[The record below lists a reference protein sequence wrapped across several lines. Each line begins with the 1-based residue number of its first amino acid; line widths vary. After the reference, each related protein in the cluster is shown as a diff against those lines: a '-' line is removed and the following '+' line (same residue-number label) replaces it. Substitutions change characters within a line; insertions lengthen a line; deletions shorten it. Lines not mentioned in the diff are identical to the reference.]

1 MYLLPAID
9 LKGGQCVR
17 LRRGDMSQATVFN
30 TSAGQQARSF
40 AREGAEWI
48 HIVDLDGAFAG
59 SPVNVEAVEDI
70 LKSADVKTEL
80 GGGIRSL
87 DVVKMWL
94 DKGVERVILGTQALR
109 DPDFVKRA
117 CDMFPHRI
125 AVGIDAKDGKV
136 AVEGWAETSE
146 MQASDLARR
155 FENAG
160 VRCHHL
166 HGYFPRRRFARTE
179 FGIDG
184 GFGGTNYDAR
194 YCFGGHIVAG
204 RHQRMPPLCGQEHS
218 RRHCGQSD
226 LREALY
232 GFSGSF
238 GTERRIGWKYWN
250 VYTK

>member
-59 SPVNVEAVEDI
+59 SPVNVAAVEDI

-136 AVEGWAETSE
+136 AVEGWADYVPSACMELYRTAA
-146 MQASDLARR
+146 QLAEQLIRITAV
-155 FENAG
+155 FFFAG
-160 VRCHHL
+160 VCQKNNIPVTVHL
-166 HGYFPRRRFARTE
+166 AAAGLLLGEA
-179 FGIDG
+179 GSALLLLLIWLA
-184 GFGGTNYDAR
+184 GFKKADKKA
-194 YCFGGHIVAG
+194 
-204 RHQRMPPLCGQEHS
+204 S
-218 RRHCGQSD
+218 
-226 LREALY
+226 
-232 GFSGSF
+232 
-238 GTERRIGWKYWN
+238 K
-250 VYTK
+250 

>member
-59 SPVNVEAVEDI
+59 SPVNVAAVEDI

-125 AVGIDAKDGKV
+125 AGGIDAKDGKV

-160 VRCHHL
+160 VSAIIYTDISRDGVLQGPNLEATAALAEQITTPVIVSGGISSLEDIREC
-166 HGYFPRRRFARTE
+166 RRYADRNIA
-179 FGIDG
+179 GVI
-184 GFGGTNYDAR
+184 
-194 YCFGGHIVAG
+194 AG
-204 RHQRMPPLCGQEHS
+204 RAIYEKRFTVSQ
-218 RRHCGQSD
+218 
-226 LREALY
+226 ALSVLK
-232 GFSGSF
+232 G
-238 GTERRIGWKYWN
+238 E
-250 VYTK
+250 

>member
-59 SPVNVEAVEDI
+59 SPVNVAAVEDV

-146 MQASDLARR
+146 MRASDLARR

-160 VRCHHL
+160 VSAIIYTDISRDGVLQGPNLEATAALAEQITTPVIVSGGISSLEDIREC
-166 HGYFPRRRFARTE
+166 RRYADRNIA
-179 FGIDG
+179 GVI
-184 GFGGTNYDAR
+184 
-194 YCFGGHIVAG
+194 AG
-204 RHQRMPPLCGQEHS
+204 RAIYEKRFTVSQ
-218 RRHCGQSD
+218 
-226 LREALY
+226 ALSVLK
-232 GFSGSF
+232 G
-238 GTERRIGWKYWN
+238 E
-250 VYTK
+250 